1 MSLPPEVAWRG
12 HEAAPHRQR
21 RFAGALGFTVLGA
34 VLPGTNFLAAGR
46 RKLGVVTLV
55 VFLLLVGGLAWLAT
69 AGRQEAARIAV
80 NRGLLLGVI
89 GAAAVVGVLWLLVLV
104 LGYRMLAPRGTSRL
118 QHLLGGLVV
127 LALAAGVAL
136 PAYKVSQLAS
146 VQRDLIGGLFHQHK
160 RSATVDDKP
169 NPFAGKQRVN
179 VLLLGGD
186 AGPGREGVRTDTVMV
201 ASIDTK
207 TGSTLLFSLPRNL
220 ENLPFPP
227 GSPLAA
233 AYPDGFQGQNEDDS
247 LLNAVYEMGPQTHP
261 NILGPTDYPGGDF
274 LKLGVGQALGL
285 HIDYFVLV
293 NMDGFAKIVDILG
306 GITVNTNYWVPING
320 DQATGELPDDYFA
333 PGANQHLDGEQALQW
348 ARGRFGLNDYLRM
361 QRQRCAVSAMIAV
374 SKPSKVLSQY
384 QQLASTTQ
392 DIVTTDIPES
402 ALADFVDL
410 AFKVKGTKVHSLVF
424 DESLIDPAYPDYDHM
439 RQLVR
444 DALAAPAT
452 SSSAPASPSS
462 SSSSASSSSAV
473 PPPESPSGSAAPGSV
488 SGSPVADV
496 SNACAY
502 DPAQAQAA
510 LASGKPPSKRG

>member
-1 MSLPPEVAWRG
+1 MSPPPEVTWRG
-12 HEAAPHRQR
+12 REAAPHRQR
-21 RFAGALGFTVLGA
+21 RFARALGFTVLGA

-46 RKLGVVTLV
+46 RRLGAATLV
-55 VFLLLVGGLAWLAT
+55 VFLLLVGGVVWLAT

-80 NRGLLLGVI
+80 SRSLLLGVI

-104 LGYRMLAPRGTSRL
+104 LGYRMLAPSGTSRV
-118 QHLLGGLVV
+118 QHLLGALVV
-127 LALAAGVAL
+127 VALAAGVAL
-136 PAYKVSQLAS
+136 PAYEVSQLAA

-160 RSATVDDKP
+160 RSATVEDKR

-201 ASIDTK
+201 ASIDTT

-220 ENLPFPP
+220 ENLPFPT

-233 AYPDGFQGQNEDDS
+233 VYPDGFEAGSEDDS
-247 LLNAVYEMGPQTHP
+247 LLNAVYENGPRDHP
-261 NILGPTDYPGGDF
+261 NILGSTDYPGGDF

-333 PGANQHLDGEQALQW
+333 PGPNQHLDGEQALQW
-348 ARGRFGLNDYLRM
+348 SRGRFGLNDYLRM
-361 QRQRCAVSAMIAV
+361 QRQRCAISAMIAV
-374 SKPSKVLSQY
+374 SKPSKVLGQY
-384 QQLASTTQ
+384 QQLASATQ
-392 DIVTTDIPES
+392 NIVTTDIPES
-402 ALADFVDL
+402 ALPDFVDV
-410 AFKVKGTKVHSLVF
+410 AFKVKDTKVRSLVF
-424 DESLIDPAYPDYDHM
+424 DDSLIDPAYPDYDHM
-439 RQLVR
+439 RRLVR

-452 SSSAPASPSS
+452 GSSAPTAP
-462 SSSSASSSSAV
+462 SSSASSSSAV
-473 PPPESPSGSAAPGSV
+473 PPPESPSGSAAPSSV

-510 LASGKPPSKRG
+510 LASGKPPSKKG